1 MNFFD
6 KILYYIALP
15 FGYLMKFCCWISPG
29 HNYIIA
35 LIFFTVIIQVLLCL
49 IFGIKQQKNMQKQ
62 ASIAPKAAA
71 IRKKYAGRNDKATQ
85 QKMQQETMELY
96 SEHGYSPMGGC
107 LPMLIQLPIIMAL
120 YYVVVYPMQ
129 YICLLGKEVIGN
141 MVVAFRD
148 AGFLSEAAVKAL
160 GDSFTAESALTN
172 TRAAQVEI
180 INQVSRWNAEGQ
192 TEMVAKYAPELAG
205 KWLPDYKVGFLDF
218 SVAPPYPNNPDFKT
232 LWPLLLVPV
241 LIVATMILSQLL
253 TRKFSYQDPTMKEQ
267 QNNCSMKVMTYS
279 MPLLSAWISFSLPAA
294 VGVYWIYRSIAAT
307 LQQFIMSK
315 IMPMPTFTEEDY
327 KAAERELMGSSKKKK
342 NKNSSSSSGSP
353 DGTKKRSLHHIDD
366 DDDETPA
373 VSAPKK
379 SDGAEDTADEK
390 AESGESAS
398 DSGEKPEDADAADKS
413 DKSDTKAAPL
423 DGDVPVIK
431 EDKGKKQYKKK

>member
-1 MNFFD
+1 MTT
-6 KILYYIALP
+6 ILHYIALP

-29 HNYIIA
+29 HNYIVA
-35 LIFFTVIIQVLLCL
+35 LIFFTIIIQVLLCL

-62 ASIAPKAAA
+62 AMTAPKAAA

-85 QKMQQETMELY
+85 QKMQQEIMELY
-96 SEHGYSPMGGC
+96 GQHGYSPMSGC
-107 LPMLIQLPIIMAL
+107 LPMLIQFPIIMAL

-129 YICLLGKEVIGN
+129 YICLMGKEVIGN
-141 MVVAFRD
+141 MVVVFRD

-180 INQVSRWNAEGQ
+180 INQVSQWNAAGQ
-192 TEMVAKYAPELAG
+192 SDMVAKYAPELAG

-218 SVAPPYPNNPDFKT
+218 SIAPPYPNNPDFKS

-241 LIVATMILSQLL
+241 LIVATMILSQVL

-294 VGVYWIYRSIAAT
+294 VGVYWIYRSVAAT
-307 LQQFIMSK
+307 LQQFVLSK
-315 IMPMPTFTEEDY
+315 VMPMPTFTEEDY
-327 KAAERELMGSSKKKK
+327 KAAEKELMGTSKKKK
-342 NKNSSSSSGSP
+342 SKSSSSSLDPGAP
-353 DGTKKRSLHHIDD
+353 KKRSLHHIDD
-366 DDDETPA
+366 DDDMTPPA
-373 VSAPKK
+373 VSAPADAESVTEDNSADSK
-379 SDGAEDTADEK
+379 DGAATENG
-390 AESGESAS
+390 S
-398 DSGEKPEDADAADKS
+398 AADN
-413 DKSDTKAAPL
+413 TLA
-423 DGDVPVIK
+423 DGEDIPVIK
-431 EDKGKKQYKKK
+431 EDKGNKQYKKK